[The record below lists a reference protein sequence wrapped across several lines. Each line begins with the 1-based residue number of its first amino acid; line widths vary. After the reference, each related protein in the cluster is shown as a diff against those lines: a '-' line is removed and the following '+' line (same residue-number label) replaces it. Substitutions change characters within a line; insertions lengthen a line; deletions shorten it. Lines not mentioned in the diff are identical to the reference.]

1 MEAEDKVGIEK
12 ECSFYLEKKNA
23 RFENFKISM
32 THIFVWKV

>member
-23 RFENFKISM
+23 RFENLRFQ
-32 THIFVWKV
+32 